1 MRTFKIC
8 LCKDENYSVVDEIIE
23 CCFNMNKDAI
33 HYAVDKFLESSKK
46 YKCAF
51 LIDNKGKNLIRIE
64 Q

>member
-8 LCKDENYSVVDEIIE
+8 LCENENYSVVDEIIE

-33 HYAVDKFLESSKK
+33 HYAVKLLESPKK

-64 Q
+64 R